1 LVADDFGGWSGMN
14 SPYQVGIS
22 EVMDMMYGG
31 QLSRLSIRPL
41 IQAAVA
47 TNLYPQKLL
56 GN

>member
-1 LVADDFGGWSGMN
+1 MN